1 MHLFQLSPICFYLTL
16 LEKHFSSLTLYP
28 YVVSA
33 STRLLQASL
42 EFFHLND
49 KYRNL
54 I

>member
-1 MHLFQLSPICFYLTL
+1 ML
-16 LEKHFSSLTLYP
+16 LPNIARKAFLSLTLYP